1 MQLSALALTDSPLG
15 RLAIGATDRGV
26 AMLQILDSTGP
37 LAFKNSQIAQDHIDR
52 AVYQLSQYFAGE
64 LAKFDLSL
72 DLAGT
77 DFQLAVWAAL
87 AQVGKSKSVSY
98 SELALAAG
106 RPLAARAVGGAVG
119 ANPVPIILGCHRV
132 LGSGGTLTGYSA
144 TGGLKTKQ
152 WLLDFE
158 GIEFKR

>member
-1 MQLSALALTDSPLG
+1 MQLSALALTDSLLG

-26 AMLQILDSTGP
+26 AMLQILDSAGP
-37 LAFKNSQIAQDHIDR
+37 LPFKQNQPAQDHIDR
-52 AVYQLSQYFAGE
+52 AVDQLGQYFAGE
-64 LAKFDLSL
+64 RDNFDLSL

-77 DFQLAVWAAL
+77 DFQRAVWSAL
-87 AQVGKSKSVSY
+87 AEVGKSQSVSY
-98 SELALAAG
+98 GELALAAG

-132 LGSGGTLTGYSA
+132 LGSGRTLTGYSA

-152 WLLDFE
+152 WLLEFE